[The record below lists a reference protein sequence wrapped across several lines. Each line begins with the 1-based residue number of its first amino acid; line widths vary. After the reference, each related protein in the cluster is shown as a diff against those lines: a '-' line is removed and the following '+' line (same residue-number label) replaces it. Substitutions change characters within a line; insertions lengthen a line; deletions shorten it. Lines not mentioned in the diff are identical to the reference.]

1 MKSILLYAHGTR
13 LASQLG
19 VAQMVSGH
27 TAANTT
33 FNIKTNGTDRS
44 VTSDENGYFELD
56 LTGVTL
62 TSLREMFAGQ
72 TSLTDVTL
80 DIDTSQ
86 VTDMYDMFYNCQNVT
101 TINGLDTLDTSNVTN
116 MGRLFFNCNKWENFE
131 DVSGWDTGSVT
142 DMDRTFLI
150 CSKITNLDFLSGW
163 DTSSVTTM
171 YGMFDRCGG
180 LVDAT
185 GISGWDTSSVTAFD
199 YMFSTCSSLTTVNVN
214 GWDITSAVTIN
225 SMFLSCNSLT
235 FMDLSDWDILNTTGF
250 SDFCPNLSTITVVYD
265 SAIFKSAIVTNRPNV
280 NWIDV
285 GVHTISGFASN
296 TNSITLKING
306 TNNTV
311 TPNSKKYFYYDVP
324 SGTTLTSLYQ
334 MLMNASNVVTVII
347 GKYINTQSVTTIA
360 DMFAGCTSLTKIY
373 GLKYMD
379 TSSVT
384 NFSYLFSGTKL
395 LDSLEGVERW
405 DTSKVTNMQGLVDGA
420 DTSKIHDL
428 TPISGWDTSKVTN
441 MNAMFNY
448 CNLITDL
455 TPISGWN
462 TSSVQ
467 DFSLMFGGC
476 TGLTDISP
484 IYGWNTGSATTLVSL
499 FQGCNHITSV
509 DLHLWN
515 TTNVARVYDMFF
527 NCTRLVDV
535 NLSGWVGANIVKDA
549 TTSLT
554 GIEDMFSG
562 CSALQTVNMENWNPT
577 NIKDISNLFKDC
589 IKLKK
594 LNIARWNTT
603 GIPSVSTDWAN
614 FIPNSGSITVIRD
627 SRIFKTN
634 IENSFRD
641 VNWVDPHSICG
652 YTTTNTTF
660 TLPVNDI
667 NRSITSDSNG
677 YFYFDL
683 PSNETLTSLVSMLRD
698 NTSVTKLWF
707 GDIDV
712 THVTNLTNMCIR
724 ATGLTE
730 IKGARYWNLSSC
742 TTIENA
748 FNGCTSLASMN
759 VKNWNV
765 PVLTN
770 SRRPFRNLYAIGTID
785 LSGWTGF
792 SGVVDCLDMFSAAVS
807 STITIDIRTLDTRN
821 VTSYDNFVRNT
832 NTFTVYY
839 KSTIFNSSIIS
850 SFSSVK
856 WTNVA

>member
-1 MKSILLYAHGTR
+1 MKSILLYVHGIR
-13 LASQLG
+13 LASQLN
-19 VAQMVSGH
+19 VTQMVSGH

-33 FNIKTNGTDRS
+33 FNIKINGTNRS

-56 LTGVTL
+56 LTGGTL
-62 TSLREMFAGQ
+62 TSLREMFSNN

-86 VTDMYDMFYNCQNVT
+86 ATDMYDMFYNCQNVT

-142 DMDRTFLI
+142 DMDGVFLS
-150 CSKITNLDFLSGW
+150 CNKITDLDFLSGW

-171 YGMFDRCGG
+171 YGMFDSCGG
-180 LVDAT
+180 LVDVT

-199 YMFSTCSSLTTVNVN
+199 FMFSTCSNLTSVDVN
-214 GWDITSAVTIN
+214 GWDMSSVVTIN
-225 SMFLSCNSLT
+225 NMFFDCNSLT

-250 SDFCPNLSTITVVYD
+250 SNFCPDLSTLTVVYD
-265 SAIFKSAIVTNRPNV
+265 STIFKSEIVTNRPNV

-285 GVHTISGFASN
+285 GAHTISGFTSD

-311 TPNSKKYFYYDVP
+311 TPDSNKYFYYDVP
-324 SGTTLTSLYQ
+324 LGTTLTSLYQ

-347 GKYINTQSVTTIA
+347 GKYINTQSVTTFA
-360 DMFAGCTSLTKIY
+360 YMFGNCTSLTKIY

-384 NFSYLFSGTKL
+384 DLSYLFSGAEL

-405 DTSKVTNMQGLVDGA
+405 DTSNVTNMHGLA
-420 DTSKIHDL
+420 SIKFHDL
-428 TPISGWDTSKVTN
+428 TPISGWDTSSVTD
-441 MNAMFNY
+441 MGAMFTN

-467 DFSLMFGGC
+467 DFSLMFGVC

-484 IYGWNTGSATTLVSL
+484 IYGWNTGSATTLASL
-499 FQGCNHITSV
+499 FQECNHITSV

-515 TTNVARVYDMFF
+515 TTNVTRVYDMFTS
-527 NCTRLVDV
+527 CTRLVVV

-549 TTSLT
+549 TASLT

-562 CSALQTVNMENWNPT
+562 CSALQTVDMENWNPT
-577 NIKDISNLFKDC
+577 HIIDISNLFKDC
-589 IKLKK
+589 TKLKK

-634 IENSFRD
+634 IENSFSN

-652 YTTTNTTF
+652 YTTANTTF
-660 TLPVNDI
+660 TFPVNDVD
-667 NRSITSDSNG
+667 RSVTSDSNG

-683 PSNETLTSLVSMLRD
+683 PSNETLTSLVCMLKD

-712 THVTNLTNMCIR
+712 THVTDLTNMCLR

-742 TTIENA
+742 TSIENA
-748 FNGCTSLASMN
+748 FNNCTSLASMN

-770 SRRPFRNLYAIGTID
+770 SRRPFRNLRATGSID

-792 SGVVDCLDMFSAAVS
+792 SGVVDCLEMFSMDVT
-807 STITIDIRTLDTRN
+807 STKTIDIRTLDTRN
-821 VTSYDNFVRNT
+821 VTSYDGFVRNENST
-832 NTFTVYY
+832 VVYY
-839 KSTIFNSSIIS
+839 NSTIFNSSIKS
-850 SFSSVK
+850 RFTYVNWFK
-856 WTNVA
+856 VA